1 MKITAVTLRK
11 FKLAVL
17 GVLALLIIFSN
28 RAYLGKLV
36 GDRLRFGGTASP
48 VLMRPPAGDK

>member
-11 FKLAVL
+11 LKLAVL